1 VFLGDLF
8 DGLRKIGFDLA
19 QGHRAGDFGA
29 GLLDGLMGQFNRLLN
44 RRIERLRVLFSHDPG
59 LLAQWGQ
66 SLAIRDPDSRDRIS
80 MDVGLLLP
88 LLRGVDNC
96 SVSSREACQTT
107 KTPDFS
113 GVSNSL
119 SVAVRLVLFAAP
131 AAPLKDEEVL
141 MSHLEVL
148 GELSNFHRLAFT

>member
-1 VFLGDLF
+1 
-8 DGLRKIGFDLA
+8 
-19 QGHRAGDFGA
+19 
-29 GLLDGLMGQFNRLLN
+29 
-44 RRIERLRVLFSHDPG
+44 
-59 LLAQWGQ
+59 
-66 SLAIRDPDSRDRIS
+66 

-88 LLRGVDNC
+88 LFTRCGQLFCFFARSLPDN
-96 SVSSREACQTT
+96 EN
-107 KTPDFS
+107 PGFS